1 MENIRTCFFTGHRR
15 LPTKRLDEIKNAL
28 SSEIERLI
36 IEYDVRDF
44 ISGGA
49 LGFDTVAAE
58 AVVKMKEKYPHI
70 RLLLYLPCYGQSK
83 KWYAKQKYRYAM
95 LKSKA
100 DEIIYV
106 TEGEYTEDC
115 MMKRN
120 LRMIKDAFF
129 CIAFCIMH
137 NTGTGITLKN
147 AKEVGVRIINIAD
160 EIYESN

>member
-58 AVVKMKEKYPHI
+58 AVTEMREKYPHI

-83 KWYAKQKYRYAM
+83 KWGYKQKYRYNM
-95 LKSKA
+95 LKANA